1 MPVVTI
7 VKATGV
13 TAASNRNL
21 ATLLG
26 AQAPL
31 SGWVTGL
38 VLQSPDTNL
47 SASGGIKVGSSVMTS
62 TDYDAAILP
71 GDSDN
76 DESSMTSPIML
87 NTRYVRTDEA
97 SDQTLIV
104 RFQAT

>member
-7 VKATGV
+7 VKATG
-13 TAASNRNL
+13 TSAASNRNL

-26 AQAPL
+26 SQAPL

-38 VLQSPDTNL
+38 ILQSPDTNL

-62 TDYDAAILP
+62 TDYDAVVSP
-71 GDSDN
+71 GDSYN
-76 DESSMTSPIML
+76 DESSVTSPIML

-97 SDQTLIV
+97 ADQSLII
-104 RFQAT
+104 RFQPT